1 MRIVFFGTPDFA
13 LPSLQAAYDSGNEI
27 VAVVTQP
34 DKQRDRR
41 MISYSPVKKLA
52 LDLGLYVLQYDKVS
66 KEGVEELAA
75 LNADLFITCAFGQ
88 ILSQKILDIPPLGT
102 INVHASLLPKY
113 RGSAPIQWAIING
126 EVQTG
131 ITIMR
136 TALKVDSG
144 DILLQSIVKIGERE
158 NAGELFDKLAKEGGV
173 TLSKALNIIK
183 SGKAEYTPQN
193 HDEATVCRMLRK
205 EDGKIYFAVEAKQV
219 ERLIRGVTPWPSAYA
234 YLDGKLFKILSA
246 ELSHIFV
253 SNICGPVKVIGKDV
267 FVACSTGSV
276 KLCEVQLEGKKRQ
289 DISSFILGHNIDG
302 KVLQ

>member
-34 DKQRDRR
+34 DKERDRR
-41 MISYSPVKKLA
+41 VMSFSPIKKLA
-52 LDLGLYVLQYDKVS
+52 LKLGLKVLQYDKVS
-66 KEGVEELAA
+66 KEGVEELSA
-75 LNADLFITCAFGQ
+75 LNADLFVTCAFGQ

-126 EVQTG
+126 EKLTG

-144 DILLQSIVKIGERE
+144 DILLQSVVEIGERE
-158 NAGELFDKLAKEGGV
+158 NAGELFERLAKEGGA
-173 TLSKALNIIK
+173 TLSKALEIIK
-183 SGKAEYTPQN
+183 SGVAEYIPQN
-193 HDEATVCRMLRK
+193 HDEATLCRMLCK
-205 EDGKIYFAVEAKQV
+205 EDGKIDFSLDAKQV

-234 YLDGKLFKILSA
+234 YLDDKIFKVLSA
-246 ELSHIFV
+246 QV
-253 SNICGPVKVIGKDV
+253 SDRNISENCGTVKIIGKEAL
-267 FVACSTGSV
+267 VACGNGSI

-289 DISSFILGHNIDG
+289 DISAFILGHDIDG
-302 KVLQ
+302 KVLK